1 MKHYLD
7 IFETCLDR
15 YAHQLPWGIY
25 FYHSAEADLKYFGNS
40 HKPRGNDETENY
52 LFDTMREI
60 CKITG
65 EYKRVH
71 TETSQSGMVYIG
83 VPLFIGDKIWAV
95 LATYL
100 CLGREGTWRRS
111 LNRGPSV
118 AETVEL
124 LKELGFILET
134 HQQVA
139 CWLNPRCSSQV
150 RMNAANGGSQ
160 AAGCHCTPIPKT

>member
-1 MKHYLD
+1 MKRYLD

-25 FYHSAEADLKYFGNS
+25 FYRHDEDEFVYFANS
-40 HKPRGNDETENY
+40 DTPHGKDEIENY
-52 LFDTMREI
+52 LTDTIREI
-60 CKITG
+60 CAITA
-65 EYKRVH
+65 ENKRVY
-71 TETSQSGMVYIG
+71 TETSQSGIVYIG
-83 VPLFIGDKIWAV
+83 VPLIIADKLWAV

-118 AETVEL
+118 AETVEQ

-139 CWLNPRCSSQV
+139 CWLDPKCHTQV
-150 RMNAANGGSQ
+150 RVSVADGSPNGGR
-160 AAGCHCTPIPKT
+160 HCTPIPKA